1 MPAQILTRSI
11 SDLILTE
18 LKFLLINLDIRR
30 IDIEEEPRATR
41 NQDKMLGTADTIKI
55 LFGPYICCRKPPMT
69 DTSIGGISCKYFLSK
84 YVC

>member
-11 SDLILTE
+11 SELILTE
-18 LKFLLINLDIRR
+18 LKFWINLDIRR

-84 YVC
+84 NVE